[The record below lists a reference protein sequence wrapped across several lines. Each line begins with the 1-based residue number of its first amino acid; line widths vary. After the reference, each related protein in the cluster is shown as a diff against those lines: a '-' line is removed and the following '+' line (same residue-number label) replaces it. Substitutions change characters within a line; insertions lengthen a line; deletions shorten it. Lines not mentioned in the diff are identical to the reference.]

1 MLPDQSTSFLDFKFT
16 RRSKNKTTWGL
27 PNRNDYIA
35 ICIIS
40 FQILF
45 EFFLK
50 VSPYIYESEC
60 EEFGFFLDRYTI
72 IIIFLFQLSEKLL
85 SLIDSFHPHKCVFDH
100 RAKTNRGGSVIDTNR
115 KLVFFKRK
123 LKMCLKLT
131 RVCCSHF
138 FSGYEVLVS

>member
-1 MLPDQSTSFLDFKFT
+1 MAAQKGELDFLLNNTGSHIITRNEVNQKIRHLKTNWLFFCDLFFLPIWIFETILILKRHMLPDQSTSFLDFKFT
-16 RRSKNKTTWGL
+16 CRSKNKTTWGL

-60 EEFGFFLDRYTI
+60 EEFGFFLDRYTM
-72 IIIFLFQLSEKLL
+72 IIIFLF
-85 SLIDSFHPHKCVFDH
+85 
-100 RAKTNRGGSVIDTNR
+100 
-115 KLVFFKRK
+115 
-123 LKMCLKLT
+123 
-131 RVCCSHF
+131 
-138 FSGYEVLVS
+138 

>member
-1 MLPDQSTSFLDFKFT
+1 MDVQKGELDFLLNNSGSHIITRNEVNQNIRHLKTKWLFFCDLFFLPIWIFETILILKRHMLPDQSTSFLDFKFT

-72 IIIFLFQLSEKLL
+72 IIIFLF
-85 SLIDSFHPHKCVFDH
+85 
-100 RAKTNRGGSVIDTNR
+100 
-115 KLVFFKRK
+115 
-123 LKMCLKLT
+123 
-131 RVCCSHF
+131 
-138 FSGYEVLVS
+138 

>member
-1 MLPDQSTSFLDFKFT
+1 MAAQKGELDFLLNNTGSHIIT
-16 RRSKNKTTWGL
+16 RNEVNQKIRHLKTNWLFFCDLFFLPIHMDFWNNIDFKKTYAAWSIYFLPWFQIYTQVESKNKTTWGL

-60 EEFGFFLDRYTI
+60 EEFGFFLDRYTM
-72 IIIFLFQLSEKLL
+72 IIIFLF
-85 SLIDSFHPHKCVFDH
+85 
-100 RAKTNRGGSVIDTNR
+100 
-115 KLVFFKRK
+115 
-123 LKMCLKLT
+123 
-131 RVCCSHF
+131 
-138 FSGYEVLVS
+138 